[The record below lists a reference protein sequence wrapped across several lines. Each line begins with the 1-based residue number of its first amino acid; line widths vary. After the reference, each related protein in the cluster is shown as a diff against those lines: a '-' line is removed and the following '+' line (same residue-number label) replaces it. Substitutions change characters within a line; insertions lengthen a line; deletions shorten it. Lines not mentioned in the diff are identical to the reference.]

1 MFGKGGNVTES
12 ENVSDQRR
20 ALMMPQEIREM
31 PQDEAIIIK
40 SNTKPILCKK
50 IKYYEEPIFNARLLP
65 PIVVAPMDMAM
76 HQAMVNRKTQ
86 VVSLNEIKG
95 IDMNTLAIDSSA
107 ITAFVGDPDNPTRD
121 EANAVVKSFFGQL
134 GWRDADEESLDETER
149 APISTLPAMAGRID
163 LAVLEQGG
171 LS

>member
-1 MFGKGGNVTES
+1 
-12 ENVSDQRR
+12 
-20 ALMMPQEIREM
+20 
-31 PQDEAIIIK
+31 
-40 SNTKPILCKK
+40 
-50 IKYYEEPIFNARLLP
+50 
-65 PIVVAPMDMAM
+65 M

-149 APISTLPAMAGRID
+149 APISTPPAMAGRID
-163 LAVLEQGG
+163 LAVLEQG
-171 LS
+171 